1 MSLSR
6 NTGIEMAAGTPIMVL
21 DIGITVY
28 PFIYE
33 RVNRYAVN
41 FGNMF
46 TLPVTYGEMFLI
58 EKAVVDADWS
68 LERKGA

>member
-33 RVNRYAVN
+33 RVNRYTVKLR
-41 FGNMF
+41 G
-46 TLPVTYGEMFLI
+46 MFLVAT
-58 EKAVVDADWS
+58 ERVVI
-68 LERKGA
+68 